1 MSSKIIF
8 RIVQAIQTQT
18 KIIVMEKTYILFDG
32 TSYYSVP
39 ESEVVSDMN
48 KNNSEIYTYYTDISN
63 NEVLNIL
70 ENLNDE
76 L

>member
-1 MSSKIIF
+1 
-8 RIVQAIQTQT
+8 
-18 KIIVMEKTYILFDG
+18 MEKTYILFDG